1 MVFKD
6 WLIKK
11 KMLKNRSAQDVESR
25 LKRVK
30 SLLGIKTINENSL
43 KKLNNNEVFLS
54 LTTSIRSQLRRSV
67 KLYLEFELE
76 KAGINKEELY

>member
-6 WLIKK
+6 WLIEK

-30 SLLGIKTINENSL
+30 NLLEIKRVNENTL
-43 KKLNNNEVFLS
+43 KNLNNNEVFLTF
-54 LTTSIRSQLRRSV
+54 TTSIRSQLRRSV

-76 KAGINKEELY
+76 KAGSNK